1 MHWSLHWINAVAAF
15 LGPWY
20 GMWYLQTDPGGGI
33 IALVFAATAF
43 MKITSFF
50 LMCEQL
56 REEYGDMFAA
66 GVVDPLKVTRTA
78 LENAISVAATL
89 MTTDCLI
96 VEAETDDKT
105 NADSQFE
112 GDF

>member
-1 MHWSLHWINAVAAF
+1 MRAKIRPSSKSELSQLAVSDSATKATKF
-15 LGPWY
+15 
-20 GMWYLQTDPGGGI
+20 D
-33 IALVFAATAF
+33 AL
-43 MKITSFF
+43 
-50 LMCEQL
+50 L
-56 REEYGDMFAA
+56 EEYGDMFAA